1 MEPISVL
8 ENRNEVPLA
17 IKTAINSML
26 ACVLFVS
33 VSPPQEIV
41 PDPFSAHFTTLSFQ
55 RQAKEVN
62 IIMNSDAVSQFMALY
77 QSDPDLQ
84 EKFAQAEAAYPGSL
98 DIREA
103 VVEEILLPLAK
114 EAGFSFTV
122 EDLRS
127 YETAVYLDK
136 HRDEEQDPDSPDDD
150 TVFFLLDRGWTND
163 ATAEFSKA

>member
-1 MEPISVL
+1 
-8 ENRNEVPLA
+8 
-17 IKTAINSML
+17 
-26 ACVLFVS
+26 
-33 VSPPQEIV
+33 
-41 PDPFSAHFTTLSFQ
+41 
-55 RQAKEVN
+55 
-62 IIMNSDAVSQFMALY
+62 MNSDAVSQFMALY

-136 HRDEEQDPDSPDDD
+136 HRDEEQDPDAPDDV
-150 TVFFLLDRGWTND
+150 TIFFLLDRGWTND

>member
-1 MEPISVL
+1 
-8 ENRNEVPLA
+8 
-17 IKTAINSML
+17 
-26 ACVLFVS
+26 
-33 VSPPQEIV
+33 
-41 PDPFSAHFTTLSFQ
+41 
-55 RQAKEVN
+55 
-62 IIMNSDAVSQFMALY
+62 MNSDAVSQFMALY

-136 HRDEEQDPDSPDDD
+136 HRDEEQDPDAPDDD
-150 TVFFLLDRGWTND
+150 AVFFLLDRGWTND

>member
-1 MEPISVL
+1 M
-8 ENRNEVPLA
+8 A
-17 IKTAINSML
+17 
-26 ACVLFVS
+26 
-33 VSPPQEIV
+33 
-41 PDPFSAHFTTLSFQ
+41 
-55 RQAKEVN
+55 
-62 IIMNSDAVSQFMALY
+62 NSDVVSQFMALY

-136 HRDEEQDPDSPDDD
+136 HRDEEQDS
-150 TVFFLLDRGWTND
+150 
-163 ATAEFSKA
+163 A

>member
-1 MEPISVL
+1 M
-8 ENRNEVPLA
+8 
-17 IKTAINSML
+17 T
-26 ACVLFVS
+26 
-33 VSPPQEIV
+33 
-41 PDPFSAHFTTLSFQ
+41 
-55 RQAKEVN
+55 
-62 IIMNSDAVSQFMALY
+62 NSDVVSQFMALY

-136 HRDEEQDPDSPDDD
+136 HRDEEQDPDAPDDD
-150 TVFFLLDRGWTND
+150 TIFFLLDRGRTND